1 MTDIEKSK
9 MIAAIK
15 LLNQRIKD
23 ATGFER
29 ERLVGNRDFLST
41 RLLPHLEGDELLTS
55 GILNDFA
62 K

>member
-23 ATGFER
+23 ATGIER

-41 RLLPHLEGDELLTS
+41 RLLPNLEGDELLTS